1 MRMGTIRAG
10 ILVLIC
16 CSVVPA
22 RAGDIFISTGDPD
35 GKMAMATRPSGN
47 GKIEIEAADDFILT
61 QDSKIN
67 GISFTGL
74 FSGRSTAAD
83 ISQVVIEI
91 YRVFPQDSGEP
102 PDLNVPTRS
111 NSPSDIA
118 FASRDSAASGGLT
131 FTTNAL
137 NPTFT
142 ADNSV
147 LNGINKVPNQKTLG
161 EGPVTGQEAT
171 ISTTLTTPFTLAAGH
186 YFLVPQVLLNS
197 STDEFYWLSAP
208 KPIVAP
214 GTSFAPDLQTW
225 IRNENLDPD
234 WLRVG
239 TDIEGLGRTF
249 NASFTLTGQSV
260 PEPSSLV
267 LGAAAIVAIGLW
279 SRRSQRRARVS
290 M

>member
-1 MRMGTIRAG
+1 MRIRTICAG
-10 ILVLIC
+10 ILVVIC
-16 CSVVPA
+16 CSAAPA
-22 RAGDIFISTGDPD
+22 RSGDIMISTGDPD

-91 YRVFPQDSGEP
+91 YRVFPQDSGLP
-102 PDLNVPTRS
+102 PSLNVPTRT

-118 FASRDSAASGGLT
+118 FASRDSAASGLT
-131 FTTNAL
+131 FTTNVL

-142 ADNSV
+142 AGNSV
-147 LNGINKVPNQKTLG
+147 LNGINKVPNQTTFG

-197 STDEFYWLSAP
+197 STDEFYWLSAA

-214 GTSFAPDLQTW
+214 GTPFAPDLQTW
-225 IRNENLDPD
+225 IRNEDLEPD

-239 TDIEGLGRTF
+239 TDIEDLGRTF

-260 PEPSSLV
+260 PEPSSLA
-267 LGAAAIVAIGLW
+267 LAAGAIVAIALW
-279 SRRSQRRARVS
+279 SRRCPRRARV
-290 M
+290 